1 MKRLVGVLI
10 IFFFALNI
18 FGTPQYK
25 EILRLKE
32 KIIDLQN
39 KGKLGFKDLTLCSKI
54 ISFGAYVP
62 LQEPKIKRGGTLL
75 VYYEPI
81 NVFTNRK
88 KGTYEIWY
96 TQDMILLNSK
106 RKVIFKK
113 EDALNFH
120 YTFTSPVMDLYATN
134 SLELG
139 NLPPGK
145 YIYRIVLKDRLKD
158 EVAVKEISFEIID

>member
-1 MKRLVGVLI
+1 MRRLFSILI
-10 IFFFALNI
+10 IFVLVLYAFSI
-18 FGTPQYK
+18 PQYE
-25 EILRLKE
+25 EILKLKE

-39 KGKLGFKDLTLCSKI
+39 KGKLGIKDLTLCSKI

-62 LQEPKIKRGGTLL
+62 LQEPKIKRGGILL
-75 VYYEPI
+75 VYYEPV

-106 RKVIFKK
+106 RKVLFKK

-145 YIYRIVLKDRLKD
+145 YIYKIVLKDRLKD
-158 EVAVKEISFEIID
+158 EVVVKEIPFEIID

>member
-1 MKRLVGVLI
+1 MKKLSSVLI
-10 IFFFALNI
+10 IFVLVLYAFSI
-18 FGTPQYK
+18 PQYE
-25 EILRLKE
+25 EILKLKE

-39 KGKLGFKDLTLCSKI
+39 KGKLGIKDLTLCSKI

-62 LQEPKIKRGGTLL
+62 LQEPKIKRGGMLL

-96 TQDMILLNSK
+96 TQDMILLDSK
-106 RKVIFKK
+106 KKLLFKK
-113 EDALNFH
+113 ENALNFH

-139 NLPPGK
+139 NLPSGK
-145 YIYRIVLKDRLKD
+145 YIYKILLKDRLKD
-158 EVAVKEISFEIID
+158 EVVVREIPFKIIE